1 MKASG
6 SPGTPEGQSF
16 FSSWLYLADCPQ
28 HRLFGVKGSWGPSL
42 SPCRPQSIQFRVSS
56 AELAGPSTQ
65 VGELAFQ
72 RNRPRAPAPQLV
84 CLGVR
89 PCRRGRAHR
98 ARVAVLESDA
108 APCSRALPA
117 PRVPAEAAPSP
128 RDFDGLGL
136 ATPRARRPP
145 AVPSPAPAPVP
156 APHRAAPAEKQLFPT
171 AGGRRRRAPQ
181 VRPRPIAGVRPAP
194 SPAGRRPPARGGKG
208 AERWRAVLAT
218 CLPASAAGETG
229 SGAEAARSLPHT
241 DPRPAPQYPGPRR
254 RRRAPSSP
262 TSAPGRSHCR
272 PSPGPTRD
280 TYLISAKEKK
290 IYL

>member
-56 AELAGPSTQ
+56 AELAGPRTQ

-84 CLGVR
+84 CLGLR

-108 APCSRALPA
+108 TPCSRALPAPPA
-117 PRVPAEAAPSP
+117 PRVPAEAALSP
-128 RDFDGLGL
+128 WDFDGLGQ

-156 APHRAAPAEKQLFPT
+156 APRRAAP
-171 AGGRRRRAPQ
+171 
-181 VRPRPIAGVRPAP
+181 
-194 SPAGRRPPARGGKG
+194 RRPGG
-208 AERWRAVLAT
+208 V
-218 CLPASAAGETG
+218 
-229 SGAEAARSLPHT
+229 
-241 DPRPAPQYPGPRR
+241 
-254 RRRAPSSP
+254 
-262 TSAPGRSHCR
+262 
-272 PSPGPTRD
+272 
-280 TYLISAKEKK
+280 
-290 IYL
+290 

>member
-1 MKASG
+1 M
-6 SPGTPEGQSF
+6 
-16 FSSWLYLADCPQ
+16 
-28 HRLFGVKGSWGPSL
+28 

-241 DPRPAPQYPGPRR
+241 DPRPAPQNPGPRHP
-254 RRRAPSSP
+254 RRAPRSP

-290 IYL
+290 STSKRTLIFA

>member
-1 MKASG
+1 MPVLIFLVKDG
-6 SPGTPEGQSF
+6 
-16 FSSWLYLADCPQ
+16 LAVSD
-28 HRLFGVKGSWGPSL
+28 R
-42 SPCRPQSIQFRVSS
+42 RPQSIQFRVSS
-56 AELAGPSTQ
+56 AELEGPGAQ
-65 VGELAFQ
+65 GGELAFQ
-72 RNRPRAPAPQLV
+72 RNRPRPPAPQLV
-84 CLGVR
+84 CPGLR

-108 APCSRALPA
+108 APCSGALPA

-128 RDFDGLGL
+128 WDFDGLGQ

-156 APHRAAPAEKQLFPT
+156 APRRQRSSCSQQLGGGGAGRPRCGRGQSQASGPPPPQPGADPRP
-171 AGGRRRRAPQ
+171 AGGREQ
-181 VRPRPIAGVRPAP
+181 
-194 SPAGRRPPARGGKG
+194 RGG
-208 AERWRAVLAT
+208 EPSSPLVFQ
-218 CLPASAAGETG
+218 LPRREGQ
-229 SGAEAARSLPHT
+229 
-241 DPRPAPQYPGPRR
+241 DPEPKPRGVSPTPTPPAPQYPGPRHR
-254 RRRAPSSP
+254 RCAPRQP